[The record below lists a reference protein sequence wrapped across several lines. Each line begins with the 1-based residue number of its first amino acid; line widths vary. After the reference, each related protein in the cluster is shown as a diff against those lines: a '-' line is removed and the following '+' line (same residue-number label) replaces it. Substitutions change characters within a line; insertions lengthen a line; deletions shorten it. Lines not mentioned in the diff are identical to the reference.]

1 MQEGAGVRLSVSG
14 SHCQHMLSRAILIE
28 VNKKNKLGWV
38 LVMKEIEKR
47 VFLTNEQYKSLLVE
61 FKVQSKQPE
70 RQVTTYYST
79 KDKNSKDIDL
89 RLMRT
94 VEYAKL
100 WVKRGKIHDVHRE
113 EFEVRIDLKYAFE
126 TSKILELLFESRIK
140 WFRERI
146 ETKYKKASICIDK
159 NINYDAIFEIEILV
173 SPDEEIEKS
182 ENLLNVYLR
191 ELGLKETTKKL
202 QNKKYKDYV
211 SNWSKLEFPN
221 DEIQWLHKRDNTK

>member
-1 MQEGAGVRLSVSG
+1 MYAFACYIVKVDKKKIGAVIA
-14 SHCQHMLSRAILIE
+14 MEE
-28 VNKKNKLGWV
+28 V
-38 LVMKEIEKR
+38 EKR

-61 FKVQSKQPE
+61 FKVQSIKPE
-70 RQVTTYYST
+70 RQITTYYSA

-89 RLMRT
+89 RLMQT

-100 WVKRGKIHDVHRE
+100 WIKRGKIHDVHRE
-113 EFEVRIDLKYAFE
+113 EFEVRIDIKYALE

-146 ETKYKKASICIDK
+146 ETKYKKANICIDK
-159 NINYDAIFEIEILV
+159 TINYDAIFEIEILV

-191 ELGLKETTKKL
+191 ELGLEETTKKI
-202 QNKKYKDYV
+202 QNKKYINYI
-211 SNWSKLEFPN
+211 SNWSKWKFPS
-221 DEIQWLHKRDNTK
+221 DEIQWLHNGDNTE